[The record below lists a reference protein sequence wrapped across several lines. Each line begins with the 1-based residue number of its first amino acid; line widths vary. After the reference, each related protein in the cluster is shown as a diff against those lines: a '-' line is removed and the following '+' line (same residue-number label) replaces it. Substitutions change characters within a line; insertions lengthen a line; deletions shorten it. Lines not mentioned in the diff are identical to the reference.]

1 MGFLFKIW
9 TSSVVL
15 SISYIIWQIY
25 VSPLRK
31 FQGPFLAKFT
41 NFWRLMDV
49 AAGRTEL
56 TQKALHR
63 QYGVA
68 VRLGPN
74 LISLS
79 DPALI
84 KKIYSIKGDFIKSDF
99 YPVNDVLA
107 NGVRIAN
114 MFGTKSNEYHN
125 AQVKP
130 IQKYYTMNGVMQCE
144 PLVDRTTER
153 FIHIL
158 DTKFVKPST
167 VLKLDDWLLYS
178 DAWDNIGEITYGAPM
193 GFLEKG
199 GDISGILQD
208 ADNSLDYFAIV
219 GQAPWLDNLLAK
231 NPIYPIGQAS
241 FGAVVQFSVQRLI
254 ERMKP
259 QAATGK
265 DTSQKDYL
273 DYFMEKMGTE
283 PWIND
288 QQVVGWLMVNMMA
301 GADTTAII
309 LRAVFYYV
317 LKQKR
322 IVRRLQA
329 ELDAARLTLPIS
341 YKSTQNLPYLSAIVL
356 EACRVHP
363 GVGLLLERTIPAEG
377 LTLDDGRYIPGGTT
391 VGMNAWVVHGDQ
403 NIYGQDAECFRPE
416 RWLQQEDESE
426 GEFEAR
432 RKAMRDADLTFG
444 AGNRVCLGKN
454 ISILEIYKI
463 VATLFLLYD
472 LELVDAKKDW
482 HVQNSWF
489 VRQSG
494 IDVNIKR
501 RERAF

>member
-1 MGFLFKIW
+1 
-9 TSSVVL
+9 
-15 SISYIIWQIY
+15 
-25 VSPLRK
+25 
-31 FQGPFLAKFT
+31 
-41 NFWRLMDV
+41 
-49 AAGRTEL
+49 
-56 TQKALHR
+56 
-63 QYGVA
+63 
-68 VRLGPN
+68 
-74 LISLS
+74 
-79 DPALI
+79 
-84 KKIYSIKGDFIKSDF
+84 
-99 YPVNDVLA
+99 
-107 NGVRIAN
+107 
-114 MFGTKSNEYHN
+114 
-125 AQVKP
+125 
-130 IQKYYTMNGVMQCE
+130 
-144 PLVDRTTER
+144 
-153 FIHIL
+153 
-158 DTKFVKPST
+158 
-167 VLKLDDWLLYS
+167 
-178 DAWDNIGEITYGAPM
+178 
-193 GFLEKG
+193 
-199 GDISGILQD
+199 
-208 ADNSLDYFAIV
+208 
-219 GQAPWLDNLLAK
+219 
-231 NPIYPIGQAS
+231 
-241 FGAVVQFSVQRLI
+241 
-254 ERMKP
+254 
-259 QAATGK
+259 
-265 DTSQKDYL
+265 
-273 DYFMEKMGTE
+273 
-283 PWIND
+283 
-288 QQVVGWLMVNMMA
+288 MA